1 MHYCNLYIRKFNFE
15 RFLQGMINNAR
26 RAKFIVIKDMKN
38 KGVDSDFLINF
49 KGVLTMKQEQ
59 TLGSF
64 NIDLSSL

>member
-1 MHYCNLYIRKFNFE
+1 MKK
-15 RFLQGMINNAR
+15 FLQGMINNAS

-38 KGVDSDFLINF
+38 KGVERDFLINF

>member
-1 MHYCNLYIRKFNFE
+1 
-15 RFLQGMINNAR
+15 MINNAS
-26 RAKFIVIKDMKN
+26 RAKLIVIRDMKN
-38 KGVDSDFLINF
+38 KGVERDFLINF